1 MEKGESQTTH
11 ERLVVRQTTDELRRK
26 QIKAAQ
32 PGIWTQEDIDLG
44 KRLGK
49 EIAEK
54 LQWD

>member
-1 MEKGESQTTH
+1 MTESHTTH
-11 ERLVVRQTTDELRRK
+11 DRLVVRQTTDELRRK